1 MAKVKATV
9 NGAVSLVN
17 AIANKKGA
25 TLGISLK
32 VEVVMETSK
41 GKGITIQSEN
51 KSLSSRLINK
61 TIEKIVSKKDLEK
74 NKIAITLNSEI
85 PTGYGL
91 KSSSAISSA
100 IALACAKIFKP
111 KWTDKQILLAGVDAK
126 IFKPKWTDKQILLA
140 GVDASIE
147 SKVSITG
154 AYDDACS
161 CYYGG
166 FNVTDNAKRNRIQFQ
181 KIPSNLTAVIFIPKN
196 RKRGKLKNLKILSP
210 IFNNAWELA
219 KEKKYWQSMTING
232 LATAAIL
239 DSDPKIIVSLMEKG
253 ALGASISGNGPSI
266 AAIVKKENIENIKK
280 IFESLEGRI
289 IISKINNK
297 KAEVHEL

>member
-1 MAKVKATV
+1 MAKVKATIH
-9 NGAVSLVN
+9 GAVSLVS

-32 VEVVMETSK
+32 VEAIIETSE

-74 NKIAITLNSEI
+74 NKITITLTSEI

-91 KSSSAISSA
+91 KSSSAISSV

-111 KWTDKQILLAGVDAK
+111 KLTDQQILLAGVE
-126 IFKPKWTDKQILLA
+126 
-140 GVDASIE
+140 ASIE

-166 FNVTDNAKRNRIQFQ
+166 FNVTDNGKRNRIHFE
-181 KIPSNLTAVIFIPKN
+181 KAPSNLIAVIFIPKN
-196 RKRGKLKNLKILSP
+196 RKRGNLKKLKILSP

-219 KEKKYWQSMTING
+219 KGKKYWESMTING
-232 LATAAIL
+232 LATSSIL
-239 DSDPKIIVSLMEKG
+239 NSDPKIIIDLIEKG
-253 ALGASISGNGPSI
+253 ALAASVSGNGPSI
-266 AAIVKKENIENIKK
+266 AAIVKKENESNVKK
-280 IFESLEGRI
+280 IFSNLEGSI
-289 IISKINNK
+289 IVSKINNK

>member
-1 MAKVKATV
+1 MAKVKATIH
-9 NGAVSLVN
+9 GAVSLVS

-32 VEVVMETSK
+32 VEAIIETSE

-61 TIEKIVSKKDLEK
+61 TIEKIVSKRDLEK
-74 NKIAITLNSEI
+74 NKITITLTSEI

-91 KSSSAISSA
+91 KSSSAISSVV
-100 IALACAKIFKP
+100 ALACAKIFKP
-111 KWTDKQILLAGVDAK
+111 KLTDQQILLAGVE
-126 IFKPKWTDKQILLA
+126 
-140 GVDASIE
+140 ASIE

-166 FNVTDNAKRNRIQFQ
+166 FNVTDNGKRNRMHFE
-181 KIPSNLTAVIFIPKN
+181 KAPSNLIAVIFIPKN
-196 RKRGKLKNLKILSP
+196 RKRGNLKKLKILSP

-219 KEKKYWQSMTING
+219 KGKKYWESMTING
-232 LATAAIL
+232 LATSSIL
-239 DSDPKIIVSLMEKG
+239 NSDPKIIIDLIEKG
-253 ALGASISGNGPSI
+253 ALAASISGNGPSI
-266 AAIVKKENIENIKK
+266 AAIVKKENESNVKK
-280 IFESLEGRI
+280 IFGNLEGSI
-289 IISKINNK
+289 IVSKINNK

>member
-1 MAKVKATV
+1 MAKAKATIH
-9 NGAVSLVN
+9 GAVSIVS

-32 VEVVMETSK
+32 VEAIIETSE

-61 TIEKIVSKKDLEK
+61 TIEKIVSKRDLEK
-74 NKIAITLNSEI
+74 NKITITLTSEI

-91 KSSSAISSA
+91 KSSSAISSVV
-100 IALACAKIFKP
+100 ALACAKIFKP
-111 KWTDKQILLAGVDAK
+111 KLTDQ
-126 IFKPKWTDKQILLA
+126 QILLA

-166 FNVTDNAKRNRIQFQ
+166 FNVTENAKRNRIQFE
-181 KIPSNLTAVIFIPKN
+181 KAPSNLIAVIFIPKN
-196 RKRGKLKNLKILSP
+196 RKRGNLKKLKILSP

-219 KEKKYWQSMTING
+219 KGKKYWESMTING
-232 LATAAIL
+232 LATSSIL
-239 DSDPKIIVSLMEKG
+239 NSDPKIIIDLIEKG
-253 ALGASISGNGPSI
+253 ALAASVSGNGPSI
-266 AAIVKKENIENIKK
+266 AAIVKKENESNVKK
-280 IFESLEGRI
+280 IFSNLEGSI
-289 IISKINNK
+289 IVSKINNK

>member
-9 NGAVSLVN
+9 HGAVSIVS

-25 TLGISLK
+25 TLGIELK
-32 VEVVMETSK
+32 VEVTIETSE
-41 GKGITIQSEN
+41 GKGIVIQSEN
-51 KSLSSRLINK
+51 RSLSSRLINK

-74 NKIAITLNSEI
+74 NKILITLTSEI

-111 KWTDKQILLAGVDAK
+111 KLTDKQILV
-126 IFKPKWTDKQILLA
+126 A

-166 FNVTDNAKRNRIQFQ
+166 FNVTDNGKRKRIHFER
-181 KIPSNLTAVIFIPKN
+181 IPSNLIAVIFIPKN
-196 RKRGKLKNLKILSP
+196 RKRGNLKRLKILSP
-210 IFNNAWELA
+210 VFNNAWELA
-219 KEKKYWQSMTING
+219 KGKKYWESMTING
-232 LATAAIL
+232 LATSAIL
-239 DSDPKIIVSLMEKG
+239 NSDPKIIIDLIEKG
-253 ALGASISGNGPSI
+253 ALAASVSGNGPSI
-266 AAIVKKENIENIKK
+266 AAIVKKGNVSNITKV
-280 IFESLEGRI
+280 FEALEGNI
-289 IISKINNK
+289 IVSKVNNK
-297 KAEVHEL
+297 KAEVNEL

>member
-1 MAKVKATV
+1 MAKVKATIH
-9 NGAVSLVN
+9 GAVSLVS

-25 TLGISLK
+25 TVGISLK
-32 VEVVMETSK
+32 VEAIVETSE
-41 GKGITIQSEN
+41 GKGIIIQSEN

-61 TIEKIVSKKDLEK
+61 TIEKIVTKKDLEK
-74 NKIAITLNSEI
+74 NKITVTLTSEI

-100 IALACAKIFKP
+100 VALACAKIFKP
-111 KWTDKQILLAGVDAK
+111 KLTDHQILLSGVE
-126 IFKPKWTDKQILLA
+126 
-140 GVDASIE
+140 ASIE

-166 FNVTDNAKRNRIQFQ
+166 FNVTDNGKRKRIQFE
-181 KIPSNLTAVIFIPKN
+181 KVPTNLIAVIFIPKN
-196 RKRGKLKNLKILSP
+196 RKRGNLKKLKILSP

-219 KEKKYWQSMTING
+219 KGKKYWESMIING
-232 LATAAIL
+232 LATSTIL
-239 DSDPKIIVSLMEKG
+239 NSDPKIIVDLIEKG
-253 ALGASISGNGPSI
+253 ALGASVSGNGPSI
-266 AAIVKKENIENIKK
+266 AAIVKKENESNIKK
-280 IFESLEGRI
+280 IFGALEGNI
-289 IISKINNK
+289 IVSKVNNK

>member
-1 MAKVKATV
+1 MVKVKATV
-9 NGAVSLVN
+9 HGAVSIVS

-25 TLGISLK
+25 TLGIELK
-32 VEVVMETSK
+32 VEVTIETSE
-41 GKGITIQSEN
+41 GKGIEIQSEN

-74 NKIAITLNSEI
+74 NKILVTINSEI

-111 KWTDKQILLAGVDAK
+111 KLTDKQILV
-126 IFKPKWTDKQILLA
+126 A

-166 FNVTDNAKRNRIQFQ
+166 FNVTDNGKRKREHFER
-181 KIPSNLTAVIFIPKN
+181 IPSNLIVIIFIPKN
-196 RKRGKLKNLKILSP
+196 RKRGNLKKLKILSS
-210 IFNNAWELA
+210 IFNNSWELA
-219 KEKKYWQSMTING
+219 KEKKYWESMTING
-232 LATAAIL
+232 LATSAIL
-239 DSDPKIIVSLMEKG
+239 NSDPKIIVDLIEKG
-253 ALGASISGNGPSI
+253 ALAASVSGNGPSI
-266 AAIVKKENIENIKK
+266 AAIVKKDNVSNVKK
-280 IFESLEGRI
+280 VFAELEGNI
-289 IISKINNK
+289 IVSKVNNK
-297 KAEVHEL
+297 KAEVNEL

>member
-1 MAKVKATV
+1 MAKAKATV
-9 NGAVSLVN
+9 HGAVSLVN

-25 TLGISLK
+25 TLGIELK
-32 VEVVMETSK
+32 VEATVETSP
-41 GKGITIQSEN
+41 GKGISIQSKN

-61 TIEKIVSKKDLEK
+61 TIEKIVSKKDLEQ
-74 NKIAITLNSEI
+74 NKITVTLDSEI

-111 KWTDKQILLAGVDAK
+111 KFTDQ
-126 IFKPKWTDKQILLA
+126 QILLA

-166 FNVTDNAKRNRIQFQ
+166 FNVTDNAKKKRIQFE
-181 KIPSNLTAVIFIPKN
+181 KGPANLIAVIFIPKN
-196 RKRGKLKNLKILSP
+196 RKRGNLKKLKILSS
-210 IFNNAWELA
+210 IFENAWELSRKA
-219 KEKKYWQSMTING
+219 NYWDAMIING
-232 LATAAIL
+232 LATASIL
-239 DSDPKIIVSLMEKG
+239 NSEPEIITELIEKG
-253 ALGASISGNGPSI
+253 ALGASVSGNGPSI
-266 AAIVKKENIENIKK
+266 AAITKKENEAAIKK
-280 IFESLEGRI
+280 VFSTLEGNI
-289 IISKINNK
+289 IVSKISNK
-297 KAEVHEL
+297 KAEVHEV

>member
-1 MAKVKATV
+1 MKAKATV
-9 NGAVSLVN
+9 HGAVSLVS

-32 VEVVMETSK
+32 VIVEIETTP
-41 GKGITIQSEN
+41 GKGIIIKSEN

-61 TIEKIVSKKDLEK
+61 TIEKIVSKEDLEQ
-74 NKIAITLNSEI
+74 NKITVTLDSEI

-100 IALACAKIFKP
+100 VALACAKIFKS
-111 KWTDKQILLAGVDAK
+111 KFTDQQILLAGVE
-126 IFKPKWTDKQILLA
+126 
-140 GVDASIE
+140 ASIE

-166 FNVTDNAKRNRIQFQ
+166 FNVTDNAKKKRI
-181 KIPSNLTAVIFIPKN
+181 KHEKGPSNLIAVIFIPKN
-196 RKRGKLKNLKILSP
+196 RKRGNIKNLKVFASV
-210 IFNNAWELA
+210 FENAWELA
-219 KEKKYWQSMTING
+219 KKRKYWDAMIING
-232 LATAAIL
+232 LATASIL
-239 DSDPKIIVSLMEKG
+239 NSEPKIIANLIEKG

-266 AAIVKKENIENIKK
+266 AAITKKENETAMRKV
-280 IFESLEGRI
+280 FSTLEGKI
-289 IISKINNK
+289 IVSKISNT
-297 KAEVHEL
+297 KAEVYEM

>member
-1 MAKVKATV
+1 MAKVKATIH
-9 NGAVSLVN
+9 GAVSLVS

-32 VEVVMETSK
+32 VEAIVETSE
-41 GKGITIQSEN
+41 GKGIIIQSEN

-74 NKIAITLNSEI
+74 NKIIITLTSEI

-91 KSSSAISSA
+91 KSSSAISSVV
-100 IALACAKIFKP
+100 ALACAKIFKP
-111 KWTDKQILLAGVDAK
+111 KWTDHQILLSGVE
-126 IFKPKWTDKQILLA
+126 
-140 GVDASIE
+140 ASIE

-166 FNVTDNAKRNRIQFQ
+166 FNVTDNGKRSRIQFE
-181 KIPSNLTAVIFIPKN
+181 KVPTNLIAVIFIPKN
-196 RKRGKLKNLKILSP
+196 RKRGNLKRLKILSA

-219 KEKKYWQSMTING
+219 KERKYWESMTING
-232 LATAAIL
+232 LATSSIL
-239 DSDPKIIVSLMEKG
+239 NSDPKIIVDLIEKG
-253 ALGASISGNGPSI
+253 ALGASVSGNGPSI
-266 AAIVKKENIENIKK
+266 AAIVKKENESNVKK
-280 IFESLEGRI
+280 IFAALEGSI
-289 IISKINNK
+289 IVSKINNK

>member
-1 MAKVKATV
+1 MAKAKATV
-9 NGAVSLVN
+9 HGAISLVN

-25 TLGISLK
+25 TLGIELK
-32 VEVVMETSK
+32 VEATVETSP
-41 GKGITIQSEN
+41 GKGISIQSEN

-61 TIEKIVSKKDLEK
+61 TIEKIVSKKDLEQ
-74 NKIAITLNSEI
+74 NKITVTLDSEI

-111 KWTDKQILLAGVDAK
+111 KYTDQ
-126 IFKPKWTDKQILLA
+126 QILLA

-166 FNVTDNAKRNRIQFQ
+166 FNVTDNAKKKRIQFE
-181 KIPSNLTAVIFIPKN
+181 KGPTNLIAVIFIPKN
-196 RKRGKLKNLKILSP
+196 RKRGNLKKLKILSS
-210 IFNNAWELA
+210 IFENAWELSRKA
-219 KEKKYWQSMTING
+219 NYWDAMIING
-232 LATAAIL
+232 LATASIL
-239 DSDPKIIVSLMEKG
+239 NSEPKIITDLIEKG
-253 ALGASISGNGPSI
+253 ALGASVSGNGPSI
-266 AAIVKKENIENIKK
+266 AAITKKENESAIKK
-280 IFESLEGRI
+280 VFSTLEGNI
-289 IISKINNK
+289 IVSKISNK
-297 KAEVHEL
+297 KAEVHEV

>member
-74 NKIAITLNSEI
+74 NKITITLTSEI

-91 KSSSAISSA
+91 KSSSAISSV

-111 KWTDKQILLAGVDAK
+111 KLTDQQILLAGVE
-126 IFKPKWTDKQILLA
+126 
-140 GVDASIE
+140 ASIE

-166 FNVTDNAKRNRIQFQ
+166 FNVTDNGKRNRIHFE
-181 KIPSNLTAVIFIPKN
+181 KAPSNLIAVIFIPKN
-196 RKRGKLKNLKILSP
+196 RKRGNLKKLKILSP

-219 KEKKYWQSMTING
+219 KGKKYWESMTING
-232 LATAAIL
+232 LATSSIL
-239 DSDPKIIVSLMEKG
+239 NSDPKIIIDLIEKG
-253 ALGASISGNGPSI
+253 ALAASVSGNGPSI
-266 AAIVKKENIENIKK
+266 AAIVKKENESNVKK
-280 IFESLEGRI
+280 IFSNLEGSI
-289 IISKINNK
+289 IVSKINNK

>member
-1 MAKVKATV
+1 MAKVKATIH
-9 NGAVSLVN
+9 GAVSLVS

-32 VEVVMETSK
+32 VEAIIETSE

-61 TIEKIVSKKDLEK
+61 TIKKIVSKKDLEK
-74 NKIAITLNSEI
+74 NKITITLTSEI

-91 KSSSAISSA
+91 KSSSAISSV

-111 KWTDKQILLAGVDAK
+111 KLTDQQILLTGVE
-126 IFKPKWTDKQILLA
+126 
-140 GVDASIE
+140 ASIE

-166 FNVTDNAKRNRIQFQ
+166 FNVTDNGKRNRIHFE
-181 KIPSNLTAVIFIPKN
+181 KAPSNLIAVIFIPKN
-196 RKRGKLKNLKILSP
+196 RKRGNLKKLKILSP

-219 KEKKYWQSMTING
+219 KGKKYWESMTING
-232 LATAAIL
+232 LATSSIL
-239 DSDPKIIVSLMEKG
+239 NSDPKIIIDLIEKG
-253 ALGASISGNGPSI
+253 ALAASVSGNGPSI
-266 AAIVKKENIENIKK
+266 AAIVKKENESNVKK
-280 IFESLEGRI
+280 IFSNLEGSI
-289 IISKINNK
+289 IVSKINNK